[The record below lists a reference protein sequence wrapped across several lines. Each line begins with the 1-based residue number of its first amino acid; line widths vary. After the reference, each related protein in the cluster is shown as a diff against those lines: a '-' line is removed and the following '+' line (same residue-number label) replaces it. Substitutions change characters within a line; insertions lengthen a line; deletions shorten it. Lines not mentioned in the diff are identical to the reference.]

1 MITNLIPWVRFA
13 GILLVVASFFAC
25 YTLYQKNQELR
36 DSVKVLESDLAVAN
50 ANVVLQKKLTEEALA
65 TTAKETH
72 TIQEVTKYVNKVDR
86 VLVKENPTLAEDAN
100 KLWKE
105 ALLDE

>member
-1 MITNLIPWVRFA
+1 MPWLKFA
-13 GILLVVASFFAC
+13 GLLVVVASFFAC
-25 YTLYQKNQELR
+25 YTLYSSNQQLREDKKAIEL
-36 DSVKVLESDLAVAN
+36 KLQEAN
-50 ANVVLQKKLTEEALA
+50 ANIELQKKLAEEALA
-65 TTAKETH
+65 TTTKETH
-72 TIQEVTKYVNKVDR
+72 TMQEVTKYVNRVDK

>member
-1 MITNLIPWVRFA
+1 MITKLVPWVKFA
-13 GILLVVASFFAC
+13 GILLLGVSLFVC
-25 YTLYQKNQELR
+25 YTLYQKNQDLR
-36 DSVKVLESDLAVAN
+36 DAVKVLKSNLAVAN
-50 ANVVLQKKLTEEALA
+50 ANVELQKKLTEEALA

-72 TIQEVTKYVNKVDR
+72 TIQEVTKYVNKVDK

>member
-25 YTLYQKNQELR
+25 YTLYQANQELR
-36 DSVKVLESDLAVAN
+36 LSVKGLETKLNEAN
-50 ANVVLQKKLTEEALA
+50 ANIELQKKLTEDALLVKD
-65 TTAKETH
+65 KEV
-72 TIQEVTKYVNKVDR
+72 IQTKEVIKFSTKVDK
-86 VLVKENPTLAEDAN
+86 VLVKENPVLAEDAN

>member
-13 GILLVVASFFAC
+13 GVLLVVASFFAC

-36 DSVKVLESDLAVAN
+36 DSVKVLKSDLAVAN

-72 TIQEVTKYVNKVDR
+72 TIKEVTKYVNKVDK
-86 VLVKENPTLAEDAN
+86 VLVKENHTLAEDAN
-100 KLWKE
+100 KLWRE

>member
-1 MITNLIPWVRFA
+1 MFTNLVPWVKFA

-36 DSVKVLESDLAVAN
+36 DSVKTLKGDLAVAN
-50 ANVVLQKKLTEEALA
+50 ANIVLQKKLTEEALA

-72 TIQEVTKYVNKVDR
+72 TIQEVTRYVNKVDR
-86 VLVKENPTLAEDAN
+86 VLVKENPAIAEDAN
-100 KLWKE
+100 KLWRE